1 MRQGGFVDVATRIAD
16 FIEEEILFKRP
27 SVSLDQDTP
36 LSSGLVDSLGMARLI
51 IFLEEEF
58 DVSID
63 HADMVPGHFRTV
75 RDIEQLVLRK
85 TQPA

>member
-1 MRQGGFVDVATRIAD
+1 MDVGTRIAD
-16 FIEEEILFKRP
+16 FIEKEILFKRRT
-27 SVSLDQDTP
+27 VSLDRDTP

-58 DVSID
+58 DVTID